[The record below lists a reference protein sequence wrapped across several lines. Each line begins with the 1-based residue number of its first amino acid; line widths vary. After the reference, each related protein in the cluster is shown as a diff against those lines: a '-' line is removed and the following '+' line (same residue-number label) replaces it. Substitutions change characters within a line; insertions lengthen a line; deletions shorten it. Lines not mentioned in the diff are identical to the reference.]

1 MTGSRNY
8 GTALEGLRGRELG
21 IPTTLPPFD
30 PDSDVPD
37 APRYSD
43 PESWIALPGHFST
56 EKQPVD
62 VFWVYPTVLSDNS
75 TYLMNTRDPGLQEKA
90 AWTLVEQASI
100 FDGLANIYA
109 PYYRQNNV
117 LINPLMLTG
126 ARPIFELGQSD
137 LVSAFRYF
145 TEHFNRGERPVIL
158 AAHSQGSVRV
168 VELAKAG
175 ELLVGDPAS
184 LERLVAAYVIGY
196 SVTQPDLDAN
206 PLIRIARNATDTG
219 CFITYNTIS
228 DEEGK
233 EKEAPTVRPG
243 SFVVNPLTW
252 KTDTEFAPAS
262 ANREAVFFR
271 HGHPEHPARYPNFAA
286 ARVVNNALVIMDV
299 SHPEELPATSVTF
312 PEGVYHRYDYAI
324 FYGNLRKN
332 VEDRIRS
339 YFSKQGGL

>member
-1 MTGSRNY
+1 MTGVRTD

-21 IPTTLPPFD
+21 VPVTLPPFA
-30 PDSDVPD
+30 PDRDVPN
-37 APRYSD
+37 APDYAD
-43 PESWIALPGHFST
+43 PAAWLPVPGHFSR
-56 EKQPVD
+56 EQQPVD
-62 VFWVYPTVLSDNS
+62 VFWVYPTVLSDAS
-75 TYLMNTRDPGLQEKA
+75 TYLMDVGDPGLREKA

-117 LINPLMLTG
+117 KINPLMLTE
-126 ARPIFELGQSD
+126 ASPIFAPGQND
-137 LVSAFRYF
+137 LIAAFRYF
-145 TEHFNRGERPVIL
+145 LEHFNRGERPIIL

-175 ELLVGDPAS
+175 ELLAGDPVS

-196 SVTQPDLDAN
+196 SVTQSDLDAN
-206 PLIRIARNATDTG
+206 PLMKIATSATETG
-219 CFITYNTIS
+219 CFITYNTVS
-228 DEEGK
+228 AEEGK
-233 EKEAPTVRPG
+233 ERQAPTVRPG

-252 KTDTEFAPAS
+252 KTDTAFAPAS
-262 ANREAVFFR
+262 VNSEAVFFR
-271 HGHPEHPARYPNFAA
+271 YEDPERPARYRHFAA
-286 ARVVNNALVIMDV
+286 AQVVNNALVITDV

-312 PEGVYHRYDYAI
+312 PEGVYHMYDYAI

-339 YFSKQGGL
+339 YFGKPIC